1 MGGDDTNSSHP
12 KAAAPEQYRDESTA
26 GPACERRSW
35 CCLRHPRRRRWW
47 GDTTDSAFGVPRGLT
62 VRPGHSTMFEATTM
76 VMSTVQPSPSEV
88 QVDWGWTDWEHYG
101 CTTR

>member
-1 MGGDDTNSSHP
+1 
-12 KAAAPEQYRDESTA
+12 
-26 GPACERRSW
+26 
-35 CCLRHPRRRRWW
+35 
-47 GDTTDSAFGVPRGLT
+47 
-62 VRPGHSTMFEATTM
+62 MFEATTM